1 MTKAIL
7 IPGSEVFRAEVT
19 ALGRALARYLE
30 YFEILGAEG
39 LPVNLVAGRALAEQT
54 LAVERSATER
64 SVTEPWGM
72 VRVAKSL
79 PELAALVTFCR
90 DCPSCSIPVS
100 GRGAARA
107 PFVVVGLDPSL
118 YEGAKAELLTG
129 ILEKGLQLSR
139 EFYYVTTLLK
149 CSPMGGAV
157 AGAIEAAARRCLP
170 LLHRELSLIKP
181 KIVLAL
187 GEAVGAHLS
196 GLQEPLGLLRFC
208 SHPLAGLEGAWLRV
222 TFELGQMLEEPA
234 IKKEAWLSDIKIIKK
249 VLEKIL

>member
-1 MTKAIL
+1 MTKVVL

-39 LPVNLVAGRALAEQT
+39 LPVTLAAGRAPAAEQA
-54 LAVERSATER
+54 LAAERPAPES
-64 SVTEPWGM
+64 WG
-72 VRVAKSL
+72 VVSVAKSL
-79 PELAALVTFCR
+79 PELAALITFCR
-90 DCPSCSIPVS
+90 DCSSCSIPVP

-118 YEGAKAELLTG
+118 YEGAKAELLAG
-129 ILEKGLQLSR
+129 ILEKGLQLPR

-149 CSPMGGAV
+149 CSPV
-157 AGAIEAAARRCLP
+157 AGAVTGANEAAARRCLP

-187 GEAVGAHLS
+187 GEAVGVHLS

-208 SHPLAGLEGAWLRV
+208 SHPMVGLEGAWLRV
-222 TFELGQMLEEPA
+222 TFELEQMLEEPA

-249 VLEKIL
+249 VLEKFL